1 MIICP
6 RCSLTH
12 QIGEEF
18 CRKCGSF
25 LLTDEEEYFLKV
37 EKMEAQ
43 LICPVCQDLYQK
55 GNYCK
60 KCGSVLRQETESQKT
75 NRQPLETKW
84 IKNCSKEW
92 LRLLKEKNELEI
104 CLKNLEAQRNRIS
117 NDEFTLLSVRYQ
129 ERLKE
134 LLGHHQ
140 EVGAEL
146 DSVRRRASEEIGLL
160 EKEIKPIQKRLE
172 ELQFINKQAGITRDD
187 FLKEKQEVNRS
198 LQIRVRNLNKWRQFL
213 SLLPGEIKK
222 SFVSQGFKG
231 LLSQPFTVLVIS
243 GFVILFGIGGY
254 FLYQWYS
261 QPARVIAKEIVT
273 PVSSPSLSRRSQTGL
288 ADQEIEKIKSLFET
302 VKQANLQQ
310 NIDLFMTCFSRD
322 FTNREK
328 KRLEALKTW
337 SHFNYIHLSYD
348 LKKKMIS
355 GDTADI
361 RLEWMI
367 KSSKKVGGKPEENKV
382 VFDTILKKENGDWK
396 IQEIRPVS

>member
-1 MIICP
+1 
-6 RCSLTH
+6 
-12 QIGEEF
+12 
-18 CRKCGSF
+18 
-25 LLTDEEEYFLKV
+25 
-37 EKMEAQ
+37 MEAQ

-60 KCGSVLRQETESQKT
+60 KCGSVLRQETESQKIH
-75 NRQPLETKW
+75 RQPLETKW

-92 LRLLKEKNELEI
+92 LKLLKEKNELEI

-288 ADQEIEKIKSLFET
+288 ADQEIEKIKSLFEK

-310 NIDLFMTCFSRD
+310 NIDLFMTCFSRN

-337 SHFNYIHLSYD
+337 SHFNYIDLSYD
-348 LKKKMIS
+348 LKKQMIS

-361 RLEWMI
+361 QLEWLV
-367 KSSKKVGGKPEENKV
+367 KTSKKVGGKPEENRI